1 MKKRVL
7 TYIIVA
13 IFILTLGASLL
24 TGCSSIT
31 ESAESVANSFVNKLV
46 AKDYSGAFDYVYV
59 LTSDV
64 KTRDQFTAR
73 FNNIYDCLLYTS
85 SC

>member
-13 IFILTLGASLL
+13 IFILALGASLL

-46 AKDYSGAFDYVYV
+46 AKDYSGAFDYV
-59 LTSDV
+59 
-64 KTRDQFTAR
+64 
-73 FNNIYDCLLYTS
+73 
-85 SC
+85 